1 MKEDTRDIIGSMVTN
16 IIAKVIIGAGKEYVD
31 YKYNN
36 QVKNDEN
43 GEANKNKF
51 NIMNCVNKNLMEIDI
66 DESQVEN
73 IIKNELK
80 KIHPKS
86 MLEQYKNKREREKVL
101 KRCAD
106 RLRYESYERYKV
118 VKKMEEKDKKTK
130 K

>member
-73 IIKNELK
+73 IIKYLMFLK
-80 KIHPKS
+80 LIMIK
-86 MLEQYKNKREREKVL
+86 
-101 KRCAD
+101 
-106 RLRYESYERYKV
+106 
-118 VKKMEEKDKKTK
+118 
-130 K
+130 